1 MAGMRLA
8 LGVSY
13 LGTAYQGWQSQEGAP
28 TVQSLMEQAL
38 SAVADAPIA
47 MGCAGRTD
55 AGVHAAGQV
64 IHCDVPMARRAAAWV
79 HGANHFLPP
88 QVAVQWVRE
97 VPREFDARRS
107 ALWRTYRYFIY
118 NSRVRHPL
126 AEQRALIH
134 YRPLDEQAMDR
145 ALRALLGERDCRAF
159 RGKDCQS
166 RSTVR
171 RILDIGVQRTGP
183 WVMVEICANSFL
195 QHMVRILVGSLLL
208 IGEGRQPSAWLRQV
222 ADSGRRSA
230 AGPTASPDGLYLWQ
244 VGYPARFG
252 LPQDPPSGWLPGP
265 WVCDLPC
272 DELPSEGA
280 GGKGAIQGDMGHAPV
295 SDVCDDGL
303 SF

>member
-13 LGTAYQGWQSQEGAP
+13 LGTAYQGWQSHEGA
-28 TVQSLMEQAL
+28 TTIQSIMEQAL
-38 SAVADAPIA
+38 SSVADAPVT

-64 IHCDVPMARRAAAWV
+64 IHCDVPRARRAAAWI
-79 HGANHFLPP
+79 HGTNHFLPP
-88 QVAVQWVRE
+88 QIAVQWVRE
-97 VPREFDARRS
+97 VPCDFEARYS

-118 NSRVRHPL
+118 NSRIRHPL

-134 YRPLDEQAMDR
+134 HRPLDEQAMDR

-166 RSTVR
+166 RSTMR
-171 RILDIGVQRTGP
+171 RILDARVQRTGP
-183 WVMVEICANSFL
+183 WVMVEVTANAFL

-230 AGPTASPDGLYLWQ
+230 AGPTASPEGLYLWQ
-244 VGYPARFG
+244 VGYPARFQ
-252 LPQDPPSGWLPGP
+252 LPQGGAADWLPVSGIRS
-265 WVCDLPC
+265 
-272 DELPSEGA
+272 PSHDVLHREERQ
-280 GGKGAIQGDMGHAPV
+280 AIHGCLGHEWAAAV
-295 SDVCDDGL
+295 DDRL
-303 SF
+303 SR